1 MSSVTDWIAALS
13 TLVSTIATIV
23 IAFLTY
29 KTIHAYKEQIKLAQ
43 EQVTIGQEQKF
54 NDARPVLVPS
64 SQLNSLKLSD
74 GTPSLAFGTSQTL
87 FFDGLKNIGKGPALN
102 IHGIFFPSID
112 HKFPPQNR
120 QVFWNQ
126 AAISFGESTQNQ
138 IVLGRGIQLNGTE
151 EIAKGCSLYAPSSK
165 KEIGIEV
172 RLTLTYHDVFG
183 RKHASI
189 YDYSSQRGWLSKGHF
204 PGITL
209 DLWEADDATDMA
221 RQNHEAYLRA
231 KQTAQP

>member
-1 MSSVTDWIAALS
+1 MFTAADWIAAFSSLAGA
-13 TLVSTIATIV
+13 VATVV
-23 IAFLTY
+23 IAYLTFR
-29 KTIHAYKEQIKLAQ
+29 TIHAYQKQIKLAQ
-43 EQVTIGQEQKF
+43 EQIAVGQEQKF

-64 SQLNSLKLSD
+64 SQLNSLKMSD
-74 GTPSLAFGTSQTL
+74 DTPSLAFGASQSL

-112 HKFPPQNR
+112 QKFPPQDK

-126 AAISFGESTQNQ
+126 AAISSSESTSNR
-138 IVLGRGIQLNGTE
+138 IVLSRGVHLNGTE
-151 EIAKGCSLYAPSSK
+151 EIVKGYSLYAPGVK
-165 KEIGIEV
+165 EEIGIEA
-172 RLTLTYHDVFG
+172 RLTLTYYDVFG

-189 YDYSSQRGWLSKGHF
+189 YDYSSQRGWISKGHF

-209 DLWEADDATDMA
+209 DLWAADYATDMA
-221 RQNHEAYLRA
+221 HQNREMYLRA